1 MPIISGILKKTDYDA
16 KIIEIESNIPIIT
29 DLTTD
34 AALTAVTY
42 CYQTARYL
50 MLVFYLKNR
59 PSHKNIRH

>member
-34 AALTAVTY
+34 AALTAVT
-42 CYQTARYL
+42 
-50 MLVFYLKNR
+50 
-59 PSHKNIRH
+59 